1 MKDQFYARGQEL
13 QNELLQW
20 RIDNLHKIKVDEQEI
35 RKQHGTRLAQI
46 GSSLLS
52 VVEDAAPRQ
61 RIIEFLGKEGVR
73 EKRNRQAVLVLEA
86 LRRID
91 EIDVTDEDENPNCEE
106 CCYLPRD
113 GTVLIMHVT
122 CFANKV
128 ARALGNFEEKAPGS
142 KIYISMRE
150 TGSHLRSLGFNPK
163 RTKKGNEVFID
174 SAHLEKK
181 LKQYHSLLN
190 D

>member
-1 MKDQFYARGQEL
+1 M
-13 QNELLQW
+13 
-20 RIDNLHKIKVDEQEI
+20 
-35 RKQHGTRLAQI
+35 
-46 GSSLLS
+46 
-52 VVEDAAPRQ
+52 
-61 RIIEFLGKEGVR
+61 
-73 EKRNRQAVLVLEA
+73 LEA

-91 EIDVTDEDENPNCEE
+91 EIDVTDEDEDPNCAE
-106 CCYLPRD
+106 CCHLPKD

-128 ARALGNFEEKAPGS
+128 ARTLGNFEEKAPGS